1 MKTPQHLWRL
11 WSGILLFSF
20 LSVNLTAQDTVK
32 TEKTPKVKPNFKT
45 FAELIPDTAL
55 TKKGVFITHEF
66 DSKLYY
72 ELPIKELGKEFLWI
86 VQFSK
91 TQTSFGYGGTEVIRR
106 VVRWE
111 RFQDQILLRNVEYQ
125 MRADEGTPEYI
136 AVRAS
141 SVENIIKAIKIDA
154 FGKDSSALINVTDLF
169 TGDVHEFSP
178 KKGLKASSIDK
189 SRSFISSVKTFEQ
202 NLETRVLATYKLKP
216 ASSTPAAAGGRP
228 APRHSDNSLG
238 SVTVELHH
246 SMIGLPEQPMLPRIF
261 DKRVGIFAGAHQ
273 NFSSDKHQVENIKYI
288 RRWRLEKKDP
298 NAKISEP
305 IKPIVYYVGRG
316 IPEKWQKYVLEGI
329 EMWQPVFEKAGFK
342 NAIIGKMAPS
352 IEEDPDFDA
361 EDVRYSTVRWLSST
375 IANAYGPHV
384 QDPRTGEI
392 LEADVRLYHNV
403 LSLIRDWY
411 FVQASPSNEQA
422 QQLPLPDD
430 LMGECLRYV
439 VAHEVGHTLGMRHN
453 FKSTSYYPVESYRDK
468 KFTDKYGL
476 EASIMDYGRFNYIA
490 QPGDNAGTIPIMGP
504 YDYFTIDWA
513 YREFSGTKTPEEDI
527 PFLNKIAERQIQ
539 EPMVRFGGGREM
551 GLSGASDPHARSED
565 LGDDPIKATTY
576 GLKNIKY
583 ITGYLVKA
591 CGEDGKDY
599 TMLNHMY
606 DALLSQMFRELNH
619 VAALVGG
626 IETDNWMYGQSAEV
640 FSPTPVEEQK
650 AAVTFLLENGFKTPG
665 YLLKEDII
673 TRIGMHGITK
683 KISDNQKRL
692 LASMMNKSTA
702 TRIMDLEA
710 SGFETYPLVDLISDL
725 RNGIF
730 DGMYKGDVDINI
742 FRRNLQRTFVEQL
755 IAMIA
760 EKTAAKNDLQAV
772 ARGTLKSLRRD
783 LQEALDNLDEGIV
796 KYHFA
801 DLEEMI
807 QKALKG

>member
-1 MKTPQHLWRL
+1 MKTSRQLWHLL
-11 WSGILLFSF
+11 SGLLLFAF
-20 LSVNLTAQDTVK
+20 LSLNLAAQDTVK
-32 TEKTPKVKPNFKT
+32 TEKAPKVKPMFKP

-55 TKKGVFITHEF
+55 TKKGIFITHEF
-66 DSKLYY
+66 DNKLYY
-72 ELPIKELGKEFLWI
+72 EIPFNQLGKEYLWI

-111 RFQDQILLRNVEYQ
+111 RFQDQILLRNVEYK
-125 MRADEGTPEYI
+125 MRADEGTPENI
-136 AVRAS
+136 AVKAS
-141 SVENIIKAIKIDA
+141 SVENIIKAIKIEA
-154 FGKDSSALINVTDLF
+154 FGEDSSAVINVTNLF
-169 TGDVHEFSP
+169 IGDVHEFSP

-189 SRSFISSVKTFEQ
+189 SRSFISSVKVFEQ

-216 ASSTPAAAGGRP
+216 SSTTPSATGGRP
-228 APRHSDNSLG
+228 ATRHSDSSLG

-246 SMIGLPEQPMLPRIF
+246 SMIGLPERPMLPRIF
-261 DKRVGIFAGAHQ
+261 DKRVGFFAGAHQ
-273 NFSSDKHQVENIKYI
+273 DFSSDRHQVESVQYI

-305 IKPIVYYVGRG
+305 VKPIVYYVGRG
-316 IPEKWQKYVLEGI
+316 IPEKWQKYVMEGI

-342 NAIIGKMAPS
+342 NAIIAKMAPS
-352 IEEDPDFDA
+352 VEEDPDFDA
-361 EDVRYSTVRWLSST
+361 EDVRYSTIRWLSST

-411 FVQASPSNEQA
+411 FVQASPSNKRA

-453 FKSTSYYPVESYRDK
+453 FKSTSFYPVESYRSK
-468 KFTDKYGL
+468 KFTEKYGL

-490 QPGDNAGTIPIMGP
+490 QPGDDAATIPIMGP
-504 YDYFTIDWA
+504 YDYFAIEWA
-513 YREFSGTKTPEEDI
+513 YREFSGTKTPEEDVT
-527 PFLNKIAERQIQ
+527 FLNIIAERQVKD
-539 EPMVRFGGGREM
+539 PMVRFGGGREM
-551 GLSGASDPHARSED
+551 GLQGASDPHARSED

-576 GLKNIKY
+576 GLKNIEY

-591 CGEDGKDY
+591 CGEEGKDY
-599 TMLNHMY
+599 TMLSHMY

-619 VAALVGG
+619 VGALVGG
-626 IETDNWMYGQSAEV
+626 IETDNWMYGQSADV
-640 FSPTPVEEQK
+640 FYPTPVKEQK
-650 AAVTFLLENGFKTPG
+650 AAVIYLLKNGFRTPD

-692 LASMMNKSTA
+692 LSSMMNKGIA

-710 SGFETYPLVDLISDL
+710 SGFDTYPLVDLITDL
-725 RNGIF
+725 KKGVF
-730 DGMYKGDVDINI
+730 EEMYNEDTDINI

-755 IAMIA
+755 IVLIA

-772 ARGTLKSLRRD
+772 ARGTLKSLRKD
-783 LQEALDNLDEGIV
+783 LQEALDNLDDGMV

-807 QKALKG
+807 ELALKG